1 MQNLA
6 VCEFFVLQSF
16 EVEVLTGRPPAYID
30 LYLIHSPLS
39 GKEKR
44 LETYKALLEAR
55 NSGKIKTVGVSN

>member
-1 MQNLA
+1 MSTLCFRNK
-6 VCEFFVLQSF
+6 
-16 EVEVLTGRPPAYID
+16 EVEDLTGRPLAYID

-44 LETYKALLEAR
+44 LETYRALLEAR